1 MFVAEGAF
9 HLCKSG
15 PTGAVL
21 ESGIMERARKIM
33 IIGLDG
39 VPLNIIQQWMQTGQ
53 LPTLQRLVQ
62 KGTVGHLHST
72 IPPTSGPSW
81 SSFVTGMNPG
91 KTGIYDFLYRK
102 EGTYHFPPVNA
113 SQRGGTTVWRYL
125 SDAGYRVGVL
135 NLPMSYP
142 VEKINGFMVSGWMTP
157 YAATDYVHPIELA
170 AELEQEIGNYRIYP
184 TETFA
189 ENRKD
194 SFLQATYDLL
204 DMRTRT
210 ALHLA
215 RTQPWEVFTAV
226 FFDTDRVLHQLW
238 HYLEPDHAWRDDHE
252 DKAWIVREYFQ
263 KVDESI
269 GRLLEYADEET
280 LVIILSDHGMGRANN
295 FIVLNNWLL
304 DSGLLRLKRDP
315 WTRLKELFFR
325 RGFTLRNVHQVA
337 DRLGLAQQAEYV
349 AGYFVDHLLKLAFL
363 SFLDV
368 DWSRSRAYSFGRH
381 LGSIYLNVRGR
392 EPQGIVEPG
401 AEYEAVRDEIERL
414 AYEFRDPRTGRKL
427 IGQVLRREEIYS
439 GPYLE
444 HAPDL
449 ILRPQEPSD
458 IFFGLADFG
467 HRETVSSVYR
477 YSGMHRDYGMLIMQ
491 GPGVRRGA
499 TVEGASIQDIAP
511 TVLHTMGLPVP
522 ADMDGKVIASAF
534 EQEYMESFPVMIGD
548 PAASAVD
555 GMGSGY
561 TEEGEKEIMERLE
574 GLGYLG

>member
-1 MFVAEGAF
+1 
-9 HLCKSG
+9 
-15 PTGAVL
+15 
-21 ESGIMERARKIM
+21 M

-39 VPLNIIQQWMQTGQ
+39 VPLNIIQQWTQSGQ
-53 LPTLQRLVQ
+53 LPTLQRLIRAGV
-62 KGTVGHLHST
+62 VGQLRST

-113 SQRGGTTVWRYL
+113 SQRGGTTMWRYL
-125 SDAGYRVGVL
+125 SDAGHRVGVL

-142 VEKINGFMVSGWMTP
+142 VEPLDGFMVSGWMTP
-157 YAATDYVHPIELA
+157 YSAIDYTYPRGLA
-170 AELEQEIGNYRIYP
+170 DELEKEIGEYRIYP
-184 TETFA
+184 TETFS
-189 ENRKD
+189 EGRQE
-194 SFLQATYDLL
+194 SFLSATYSLL

-215 RTQPWEVFTAV
+215 RTQPWDVFTSV

-238 HYLEPDHAWRDDHE
+238 HYLDPDHSWRTEHE
-252 DKAWIVREYFQ
+252 DKAWVVRDYFQ

-269 GRLLEYADEET
+269 GKLLEYADEET

-304 DSGLLRLKRDP
+304 ESGLLQLKRDP
-315 WTRLKELFFR
+315 WTRLKAFLFR
-325 RGFTLRNVHQVA
+325 RGFTLRNVHQLA
-337 DRLGLAQQAEYV
+337 DQLGLARQAEYV
-349 AGYFVDHLLKLAFL
+349 AGYFVDHLLKMAFL

-368 DWSRSRAYSFGRH
+368 DWSKSRAYSFGRH

-392 EPQGIVEPG
+392 EPHGIVEPG
-401 AEYEAVRDEIERL
+401 AEYEAVREEIEQL
-414 AYEFRDPRTGRKL
+414 AYDFHDPRTGRKL
-427 IGQVLRREEIYS
+427 IGEVLRREDIYS
-439 GPYLE
+439 GPYLDR
-444 HAPDL
+444 APDL
-449 ILRPQEPSD
+449 ILRPKEPSD

-467 HRETVSSVYR
+467 HRETVASVYR
-477 YSGMHRDYGMLIMQ
+477 YSGMHRDYGMLIMH
-491 GPGVRRGA
+491 GPGIRGGA

-522 ADMDGKVIASAF
+522 TDMDGKVLARAF
-534 EQEYMESFPVMIGD
+534 AEEYMASHPVVIGD
-548 PAASAVD
+548 PAPSLEDAAVTD
-555 GMGSGY
+555 Y
-561 TEEGEKEIMERLE
+561 TEEGEKEIMDRLE

>member
-1 MFVAEGAF
+1 
-9 HLCKSG
+9 
-15 PTGAVL
+15 
-21 ESGIMERARKIM
+21 
-33 IIGLDG
+33 
-39 VPLNIIQQWMQTGQ
+39 
-53 LPTLQRLVQ
+53 
-62 KGTVGHLHST
+62 
-72 IPPTSGPSW
+72 
-81 SSFVTGMNPG
+81 
-91 KTGIYDFLYRK
+91 
-102 EGTYHFPPVNA
+102 
-113 SQRGGTTVWRYL
+113 TVWRYL

-170 AELEQEIGNYRIYP
+170 SELEQEIGNYRIYP

-194 SFLQATYDLL
+194 TFLQATYDLL

-238 HYLEPDHAWRDDHE
+238 HYFDPDHAWRDDHE
-252 DKAWIVREYFQ
+252 DKAGIVREYFQ

-337 DRLGLAQQAEYV
+337 DRLGLARQAEYV

-401 AEYEAVRDEIERL
+401 AEYEAVRDEIEGL
-414 AYEFRDPRTGRKL
+414 AYDFRDPRTGRKL

-439 GPYLE
+439 GPYLD

-449 ILRPQEPSD
+449 ILRPREPSD

-522 ADMDGKVIASAF
+522 ADMDGKVIAGAF
-534 EQEYMESFPVMIGD
+534 EQEYMESFPVIIGD